1 MVDTVMVSNELPA
14 NLQQASEMNLMSQ
27 GAEGRLFLSELFGQP
42 CVIKERFVK
51 KYRVPQLDEK
61 LTRSRMLQEVK
72 SMDRVRRMGVPT
84 PGVYLVDLTQRKF
97 YMEYLGQ
104 EAMTVKEFLYQLGS
118 YDHPSKCCV
127 LAPPPSFLTF
137 LKDI

>member
-84 PGVYLVDLTQRKF
+84 PGVYLVDLT
-97 YMEYLGQ
+97 
-104 EAMTVKEFLYQLGS
+104 
-118 YDHPSKCCV
+118 
-127 LAPPPSFLTF
+127 
-137 LKDI
+137 